1 MARFHRSSDDED
13 DYEYCDL
20 WTREN
25 SIYGYDDDSDDH
37 VYEELCAAS
46 SGPEPKPRPGPD
58 GRRRDSRSCPG
69 AAAAPSGAR
78 GRERERPAAAAPAR
92 RSSSRAS
99 SRPPRPAP
107 AANAPATR
115 QATRSSSG
123 AAGAAAAAVPPRT
136 RAPPGAAAVASGR
149 PLAFSAAPKTPRAPW
164 CGPTHAY
171 NRTIFCEAVS
181 LVAAEYARQAAASVW
196 DSDPP
201 KCNERLD
208 RMLKSAAIR
217 ILVCEGAGLLAAAND
232 ILATRA
238 QRPAAPAPAGGRAP
252 PPAGGEGCPRG
263 GRARP

>member
-25 SIYGYDDDSDDH
+25 SIYGYDDDSDNH

-46 SGPEPKPRPGPD
+46 SGPEPRPGPD

-69 AAAAPSGAR
+69 AAAAPSAAR
-78 GRERERPAAAAPAR
+78 GRERERPGAAAAPAR

-107 AANAPATR
+107 AADAPATR
-115 QATRSSSG
+115 PATRGSSG

-232 ILATRA
+232 ILAARA

-252 PPAGGEGCPRG
+252 PPAGGEGRPRG